1 MLVIDKYVDCA
12 YYSFM
17 ASETEK
23 QAVELFHLLFLQQL
37 GTRVDKGLYA
47 LKGGCNLRF
56 FFRSIRY
63 SDDLDLDVHTI
74 AKETLR
80 KNVNQIFKFAG
91 LIRILRAQH
100 LELSFLSEPKQTET
114 TQRWKIH
121 LRTDTG
127 IELPTK
133 IELSRRSFDE
143 GAVFDAVDPEVAQLH
158 RLRPILTTHYTL
170 EPAFAQKVEALIH
183 RTETQARDVFD
194 LKFLLDAGA
203 TGSGLS
209 VETRQKMNTARENA
223 ISVRYDDFIG
233 HVVAYLPPQYQ
244 EFYGSRATWDRLQ
257 ETVIQKLEAL

>member
-1 MLVIDKYVDCA
+1 MLVIDKYVD
-12 YYSFM
+12 YKHYSCM

-23 QAVELFHLLFLQQL
+23 QAIELFHLLFLQQL

-91 LIRILRAQH
+91 LIRILRPQH

-121 LRTDTG
+121 LRTGTG

-143 GAVFDAVDPEVAQLH
+143 GAVFDAV
-158 RLRPILTTHYTL
+158 
-170 EPAFAQKVEALIH
+170 
-183 RTETQARDVFD
+183 
-194 LKFLLDAGA
+194 
-203 TGSGLS
+203 
-209 VETRQKMNTARENA
+209 
-223 ISVRYDDFIG
+223 
-233 HVVAYLPPQYQ
+233 
-244 EFYGSRATWDRLQ
+244 
-257 ETVIQKLEAL
+257 